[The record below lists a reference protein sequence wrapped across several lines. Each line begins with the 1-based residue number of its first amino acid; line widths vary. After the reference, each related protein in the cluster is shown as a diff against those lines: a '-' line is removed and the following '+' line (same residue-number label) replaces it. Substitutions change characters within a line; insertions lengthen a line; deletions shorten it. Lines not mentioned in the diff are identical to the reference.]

1 MGSGEGGLVL
11 RVSDTRMMKGDREH
25 PLNDRGSG
33 DEYPNRQVS
42 LKKRRIQI

>member
-33 DEYPNRQVS
+33 DEYPTRQGAFI
-42 LKKRRIQI
+42 KRRIRK